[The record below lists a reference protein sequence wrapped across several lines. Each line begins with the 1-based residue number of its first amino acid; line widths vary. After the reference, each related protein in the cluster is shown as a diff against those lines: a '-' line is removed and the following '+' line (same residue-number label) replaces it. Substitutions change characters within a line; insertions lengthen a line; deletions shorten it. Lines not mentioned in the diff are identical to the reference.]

1 MIGPSI
7 TALVTSGIV
16 VVSATAP
23 TVKVTA
29 TASGGWSRLVAQMTA
44 RTPGGA
50 AIVVG
55 TGGVPT
61 APGKRTYTIRLN
73 DQATK
78 LPKGSTVEV
87 TLATSNAAYA
97 DVPQPPGA
105 RLAAEGVTIAVPT
118 LG

>member
-1 MIGPSI
+1 M
-7 TALVTSGIV
+7 
-16 VVSATAP
+16 
-23 TVKVTA
+23 KVTA
-29 TASGGWSRLVAQMTA
+29 NASGGWSRLVVQMTA

-61 APGKRTYTIRLN
+61 APGTRTYTIRLN

-78 LPKGSTVEV
+78 LPKGSTIEV
-87 TLATSNAAYA
+87 TLATSNQAYVA
-97 DVPQPPGA
+97 VPQPPGA
-105 RLAAEGVTIAVPT
+105 RLAAQGVTITVPT